1 MGTIEYYFHFI
12 FYFIVY
18 LAEGEISDKIKLHDL
33 RGEYISPLLVRGV
46 QFFFFFFTVVPF
58 FWCNIWYHLASLLL
72 ILEKNITQKTST
84 KYKRI
89 VIVSILYNMRLR
101 GETASLVS
109 MRIEERNE
117 RRRPNLLYVNLRIK
131 IFINSL
137 RSFFL
142 AVRIWCVRG
151 AKREKRKK
159 NGSIAKSTT
168 TKRERALWKK
178 RL

>member
-1 MGTIEYYFHFI
+1 
-12 FYFIVY
+12 
-18 LAEGEISDKIKLHDL
+18 
-33 RGEYISPLLVRGV
+33 
-46 QFFFFFFTVVPF
+46 
-58 FWCNIWYHLASLLL
+58 
-72 ILEKNITQKTST
+72 
-84 KYKRI
+84 
-89 VIVSILYNMRLR
+89 MRLR

-142 AVRIWCVRG
+142 AVRG
-151 AKREKRKK
+151 AKRKKRKK
-159 NGSIAKSTT
+159 NRSIAKSTT

>member
-1 MGTIEYYFHFI
+1 MIY
-12 FYFIVY
+12 
-18 LAEGEISDKIKLHDL
+18 AANIS
-33 RGEYISPLLVRGV
+33 LLSSWEAFN
-46 QFFFFFFTVVPF
+46 FFFFFFTVVPF
-58 FWCNIWYHLASLLL
+58 FRCNIWYHLASLLL

-89 VIVSILYNMRLR
+89 VIVSILYMRLR

-142 AVRIWCVRG
+142 AVRG
-151 AKREKRKK
+151 AKRKKRKK
-159 NGSIAKSTT
+159 NRSIAKSTT

>member
-46 QFFFFFFTVVPF
+46 QFFFFFFFTVVPF

-101 GETASLVS
+101 EKTASLVS

-142 AVRIWCVRG
+142 AVRG
-151 AKREKRKK
+151 AKRKKRKK
-159 NGSIAKSTT
+159 NRSIAKSTT